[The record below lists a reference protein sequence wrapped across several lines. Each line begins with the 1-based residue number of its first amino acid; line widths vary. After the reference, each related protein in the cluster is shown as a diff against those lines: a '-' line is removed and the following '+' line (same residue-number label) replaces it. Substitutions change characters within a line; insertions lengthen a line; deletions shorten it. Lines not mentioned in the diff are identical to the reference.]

1 MTPSTA
7 RGEQCEQ
14 AGWARAKGA
23 IFQHGLCRRFPSP
36 PRAGGLPG
44 SSPCP
49 QGCAGSEGSSWKG
62 KDWAGLTRYLIS
74 PQATLRIRPWP
85 RAPAAGSAARQD
97 CLSPGLSTPAA
108 FWCLIN
114 DRRKYKIN
122 KKRFCPL
129 MRCMQE
135 GSGQNSRKWGLWR
148 IAAARD
154 LIYSWYTPALAATI
168 RKRFYEWEYLYKRE
182 CNMEGR

>member
-7 RGEQCEQ
+7 PGGACVSTLAEPVPKGPFSSTDCAGVSHPHQGDRGIPRQLPVSPQ
-14 AGWARAKGA
+14 
-23 IFQHGLCRRFPSP
+23 LCREWEQLLVWDRKRLGEFEQIFNIIINT
-36 PRAGGLPG
+36 A
-44 SSPCP
+44 
-49 QGCAGSEGSSWKG
+49 
-62 KDWAGLTRYLIS
+62 
-74 PQATLRIRPWP
+74 LRIRPWP
-85 RAPAAGSAARQD
+85 CVPAAGCTARQN
-97 CLSPGLSTPAA
+97 CLSPGLNTPAA

-154 LIYSWYTPALAATI
+154 LIYSW
-168 RKRFYEWEYLYKRE
+168 
-182 CNMEGR
+182 